1 MEKIRVLRI
10 ITRMNLGGP
19 AIQISGLASNL
30 DPSRFNH
37 LVVTGECESDEME
50 YPICDSENIQIKRIS
65 SLRKSINI
73 LFDLRAFIEIRRVI
87 AEFNPHIIHTH
98 TTKAGVI
105 GRLASIT
112 FKNKHKRVHT
122 FHGHLLEGYFSPV
135 FKLGITSIEKLLAT
149 RTDVLISVGR
159 KVRNDLIQAGV
170 GSADKYQVV
179 PPGLSIS
186 VTLSR
191 DDARSMLNLRDGVT
205 YFAWIG
211 RVVAIKNPMKLL
223 AIAAVVKTFDLPIR
237 FCVVGDGPLQNE
249 MIQLSVLQ
257 DLPIDFLGWQVDIE
271 NVLAAIDC
279 VILTSINEGTPL
291 SLIQAQMAGKAVI
304 STNVGS
310 VEEIVQN
317 DVSGFVG
324 EFDEVEFASI
334 IRRLGLDTSLRIKMG
349 NAGIDFTKSKF
360 SVARLTE
367 DHEKIYINLLTQ
379 PARGPQL

>member
-122 FHGHLLEGYFSPV
+122 FHGHLLAIFLKDIFHQFSSWV
-135 FKLGITSIEKLLAT
+135 S
-149 RTDVLISVGR
+149 R
-159 KVRNDLIQAGV
+159 
-170 GSADKYQVV
+170 
-179 PPGLSIS
+179 
-186 VTLSR
+186 LSR
-191 DDARSMLNLRDGVT
+191 N
-205 YFAWIG
+205 FW
-211 RVVAIKNPMKLL
+211 
-223 AIAAVVKTFDLPIR
+223 
-237 FCVVGDGPLQNE
+237 LQ
-249 MIQLSVLQ
+249 
-257 DLPIDFLGWQVDIE
+257 G
-271 NVLAAIDC
+271 
-279 VILTSINEGTPL
+279 
-291 SLIQAQMAGKAVI
+291 QM
-304 STNVGS
+304 
-310 VEEIVQN
+310 
-317 DVSGFVG
+317 F
-324 EFDEVEFASI
+324 
-334 IRRLGLDTSLRIKMG
+334 
-349 NAGIDFTKSKF
+349 
-360 SVARLTE
+360 
-367 DHEKIYINLLTQ
+367 
-379 PARGPQL
+379 